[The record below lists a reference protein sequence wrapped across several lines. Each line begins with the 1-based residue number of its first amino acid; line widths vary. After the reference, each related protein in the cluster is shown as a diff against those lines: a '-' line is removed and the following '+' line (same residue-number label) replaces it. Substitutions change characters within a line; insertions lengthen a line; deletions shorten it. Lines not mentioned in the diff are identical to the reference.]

1 MTSVRT
7 NRPWLQTFHGAV
19 TQAKHPD
26 RPDYSAKGLDQV
38 HKLARNYIVSL
49 DLGGPNMNLVTNID
63 YMTHTT
69 GADGKTRYLL
79 WVKNWK
85 AFYAELSDLIRHY
98 KKTDRNELFR
108 LKETAQVM
116 LNARHIGKLAS
127 WAIVQRSLRL
137 NQK

>member
-1 MTSVRT
+1 MTSAKT
-7 NRPWLQTFHGAV
+7 NRPWLRSFKSAV
-19 TQAKHPD
+19 ERAKIQDHN
-26 RPDYSAKGLDQV
+26 SIKIGGLDQV

-63 YMTHTT
+63 YLTHTT
-69 GADGKTRYLL
+69 GVDGKTRYLL
-79 WVKNWK
+79 WVENWK
-85 AFYAELSDLIRHY
+85 AFYAELSGLIRYY
-98 KKTDRNELFR
+98 KKADRDELFR

-127 WAIVQRSLRL
+127 WAIVQKSLRL